1 MEDSPDQSRSID
13 ETLEGIDTDTD
24 PAVLKI
30 DVASLSDEELA
41 DLEELISKELGDR
54 YQQCL
59 EDADNMAKHIA
70 GTGDIPPGYYD
81 ETKDPIARRRREISR
96 KIVINTLAAGAIGAA
111 ALGVAAHRFKN
122 RESQPEDK
130 K

>member
-13 ETLEGIDTDTD
+13 ETLEGIDTNTD
-24 PAVLKI
+24 PAVFNI
-30 DVASLSDEELA
+30 DVASLSDKELT
-41 DLEELISKELGDR
+41 DLEEIISKELGDR

-59 EDADNMAKHIA
+59 EDADNMAKNIA
-70 GTGDIPPGYYD
+70 GTGDLPPGYI
-81 ETKDPIARRRREISR
+81 EANDPIAKRRREVSR
-96 KIVINTLAAGAIGAA
+96 KIVISTLASAIGAA
-111 ALGVAAHRFKN
+111 TLGVAAHRFKN